1 MNDKTMAQD
10 KIDRVLGRRVTYPQ
24 TYSPGVLVAVPRQLN
39 REGLGIAD
47 DCLPFVGEDVWHAY
61 EVSCLTDNGLPTA
74 GVMKISVPCESR
86 SIVESKSLK
95 LYLNSFNMERMGPVA
110 AEAEERMAE
119 TVGRDLSALL
129 GADVG
134 VGFLGCDAAMASMRA
149 YEDGF
154 ATLEDM
160 PEAASLA
167 ISQYTEAPDLLR
179 GLARGGEVRFK
190 SHLLRSNCRV
200 THQPDWGD
208 VYISVEGDE
217 TPDPM
222 SLLQYI
228 VSLRGE
234 NHFHEEI
241 CELIFKRLQ
250 DLLHP
255 RALMVM
261 CRYTRRGGIDIN
273 PVRATSAVLVPT
285 VLTDLSLLTDRGARG

>member
-1 MNDKTMAQD
+1 MTQDIDK
-10 KIDRVLGRRVTYPQ
+10 VLGRRVSYPQ
-24 TYSPGVLVAVPRQLN
+24 TYSPSVLVAVPRQLN

-47 DCLPFVGEDVWHAY
+47 DNLPFVGADVWHAY
-61 EVSCLTDNGLPTA
+61 EVSCLTDGGLPTA
-74 GVMKISVPCESR
+74 GVMKIGVPCESR

-95 LYLNSFNMERMGPVA
+95 LYLNSFNMERMGHTA
-110 AEAEERMAE
+110 AEAEERMTE
-119 TVGRDLSALL
+119 TVVRDISALL
-129 GADVG
+129 GVEVG
-134 VGFLGCDAAMASMRA
+134 VGFIGCDAVMASLRA
-149 YEDGF
+149 FEDGF
-154 ATLEDM
+154 VTLEDM

-167 ISQYTEAPDLLR
+167 ISRYTEAPDLLR
-179 GLARGGEVRFK
+179 SVACGGEVRFK

-208 VYISVEGDE
+208 VYISVNGGEA
-217 TPDPM
+217 PDPM

-250 DLLHP
+250 DLLRP
-255 RALMVM
+255 RGLMVM

-273 PVRATSAVLVPT
+273 PVRATSAALVPA
-285 VLTDLSLLTDRGARG
+285 VLADLSQLTDRGARG

>member
-1 MNDKTMAQD
+1 MAQD

-110 AEAEERMAE
+110 AEAEERMTE
-119 TVGRDLSALL
+119 TVRRDLSALL
-129 GADVG
+129 DVAVG
-134 VGFLGCDAAMASMRA
+134 VRFIGCDTVMASMRA

>member
-95 LYLNSFNMERMGPVA
+95 LYLNSFNMERMGSVA